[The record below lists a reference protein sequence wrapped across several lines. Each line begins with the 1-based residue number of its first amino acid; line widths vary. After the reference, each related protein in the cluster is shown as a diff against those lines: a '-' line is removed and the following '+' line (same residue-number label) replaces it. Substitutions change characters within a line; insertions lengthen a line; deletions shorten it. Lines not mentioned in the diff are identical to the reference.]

1 MPLTVARAIPATL
14 LEAVRRVVS
23 SAARFLRQEHI
34 FIILVACAVG
44 YAVGVVIFCFK
55 WMISSAHSL
64 FYGQLM
70 AHAKRG
76 LTWEALWVPF
86 VVGLG
91 GLIVGLMNHFLNP
104 RKNSGSVSEPMRWA
118 AVDQGRAPASEI
130 LFRPVASAITIGSG
144 GSAGREG
151 PAIVIGSAVG
161 SFMGSILKSSSERRR
176 LLLGCGSAAGM
187 AAAFNAPL
195 GGIMFAIEVILGDFN
210 INVFSPLIFSS
221 VISTVTVRQLEGNQ
235 PAFTMP
241 AYALASG
248 FEMFFFAVLGIAGGL
263 VAALFFKVY
272 FACSDYFS
280 RRKLH
285 AALAPTLGGVL
296 VGFVGIFF
304 PETLGN
310 GYDSMESALHGDL
323 VWQLA
328 LGLIFVKILATS
340 VTLGSGGSGG
350 LFAPSLFIG
359 SMLGMTL
366 GSGFHYLFP
375 AHTGTPASYAIVGMG
390 AVMAVVGN
398 MPLTNILMT
407 FELTNNYQIIL
418 PIMIACI
425 SSVSAYSYFFKQS
438 IYAEKLRRLG
448 VTIWRGR
455 ESSIMASIKV
465 ADVMNRS
472 FEVIRE
478 SAGFKEVV
486 ERVTKSKAYFFPC
499 ADETGVMT
507 GIISVQDLREFMLD
521 EGLAHVV
528 VAKDLATHEV
538 ITLSPQDDLNV
549 AMEKFAIKDLE
560 ELPVTDGAAN
570 PRVVGMLKRKDAIAA
585 YQKASIRA
593 SEGRPAAVR

>member
-1 MPLTVARAIPATL
+1 MPLTIARSLPTRL
-14 LEAVRRVVS
+14 FDAVRRVFS
-23 SAARFLRQEHI
+23 STVQFLRQEHI

-44 YAVGVVIFCFK
+44 YAVGVAIFYFK
-55 WMISSAHSL
+55 WMISSAHAL

-70 AHAKRG
+70 VGANRG
-76 LTWEALWVPF
+76 LTWKALWVPF

-104 RKNSGSVSEPMRWA
+104 QKNSGSVSEPMKWA
-118 AVDQGRAPASEI
+118 AVDQGRAPASEM

-151 PAIVIGSAVG
+151 PAVVIGSAVG
-161 SFMGSILKSSSERRR
+161 SFIGSILKSSSERRR

-221 VISTVTVRQLEGNQ
+221 VIATVTMRHMEGNQ

-241 AYALASG
+241 TYSLASG
-248 FEMFFFAVLGIAGGL
+248 FEMFFFAILGIAGGL

-272 FACSDYFS
+272 FACSDYFHQK
-280 RRKLH
+280 KLH
-285 AALAPTLGGVL
+285 AALAPTLGGVV
-296 VGFVGIFF
+296 VGFIGIFF

-310 GYDSMESALHGDL
+310 GYDSMEKALYGNI
-323 VWQLA
+323 VWELA

-350 LFAPSLFIG
+350 MYAPSLFIG
-359 SMLGMTL
+359 SMLGVTL
-366 GSGFHYLFP
+366 GTGFHYLFP
-375 AHTGTPASYAIVGMG
+375 AYTGSPASYAIVGMG
-390 AVMAVVGN
+390 AVMAVVGQ

-407 FELTNNYQIIL
+407 LELTNNYQIIL

-425 SSVSAYSYFFKQS
+425 SSISAYSFFFKQS
-438 IYAEKLRRLG
+438 IYTEKLRRLG
-448 VTIWRGR
+448 ITIWRGR

-465 ADVMNRS
+465 GDVMNRS

-478 SAGFKEVV
+478 NAGFKEVV

-499 ADETGVMT
+499 ADEAGVMT

-521 EGLAHVV
+521 DGLAHVV

-549 AMEKFAIKDLE
+549 AMEKFSIKDLE
-560 ELPVTDGAAN
+560 ELPVTDGASN
-570 PRVVGMLKRKDAIAA
+570 PRVVGMLKRKDVITA
-585 YQKASIRA
+585 YQKAALQA
-593 SEGRPAAVR
+593 SEKRAVV